1 MESAYALGLDGQRM
15 MRRIFMVDDGKFC
28 RLEMAGKVL
37 VNSTHNNMIRAGT
50 EHKHYRH
57 TMAAFITA
65 IKRKL
70 SSLTYYITSTH
81 APPTNDEIYSS
92 RPTKRPR
99 LNGASTPMLRY
110 DSGEESPNLILES
123 SEVSSRGMALNPHKY
138 YGVVGNSNEHS
149 DLLRLLPPHVLSKC
163 LAYIG
168 TRSDRFAL
176 QTTCTAF
183 RKLSNLNHMLVDVD
197 LGGDWT
203 GFVML
208 SHVVDDEDET
218 GVLNHDGAVVGNEV
232 VRYGDENEGEDVEER
247 YVLQTL
253 TDGQRIPCGIL
264 TDDDTS
270 ITACEKLIKFSV
282 AGNMQATYM

>member
-1 MESAYALGLDGQRM
+1 
-15 MRRIFMVDDGKFC
+15 
-28 RLEMAGKVL
+28 
-37 VNSTHNNMIRAGT
+37 
-50 EHKHYRH
+50 
-57 TMAAFITA
+57 
-65 IKRKL
+65 
-70 SSLTYYITSTH
+70 
-81 APPTNDEIYSS
+81 
-92 RPTKRPR
+92 
-99 LNGASTPMLRY
+99 
-110 DSGEESPNLILES
+110 
-123 SEVSSRGMALNPHKY
+123 
-138 YGVVGNSNEHS
+138 
-149 DLLRLLPPHVLSKC
+149 
-163 LAYIG
+163 
-168 TRSDRFAL
+168 
-176 QTTCTAF
+176 
-183 RKLSNLNHMLVDVD
+183 MLVDVD